1 MRRWIKQATLLFVF
15 VLVAAACGQ
24 KPGVH
29 IRGTQTGA
37 GLAEGDQLAE
47 AVDESGQPLA
57 VGAEGSAEGT
67 SGGSAGGSG
76 PSTTTKRTGGTS
88 SGPATVASG
97 PGDKTGVSDTEIL
110 IGVHGPVTGAA
121 AAPLTD
127 IENGIHLL
135 KQYLDDKKIK
145 INGRTTRS
153 FFRDDQYNP
162 SHAVSVCREMAE
174 VKKVFMLVGVGGTDQ
189 IVACAR
195 YARGKGIPYLSAGVT
210 ETELNTFK
218 NYFAFSATYPDQ
230 AKPLVSM
237 IKNFTAPNGGKI
249 YLDRCKDDGSGC
261 IKNPVTGIDNPPGG
275 YGATPKVAMIYS
287 DTEGFLDAR
296 DAFEKEFTAVFGT
309 KPLLVPITKFN
320 LSAGDA
326 TQQMT
331 TFKGAGIDI
340 VYALT
345 SPTNWLEL
353 LSRAASQQYFARWV
367 GVGVTKGL
375 DLVANLACNS
385 TRRPAFEGS
394 LFFSPYFSVRHPDAS
409 QFKEAW
415 DAYGTT
421 DDPYTNHDLAFGV
434 WGGSIVQ
441 AGLLHAGGRN
451 LTRQGFIA
459 AAESLKNFK
468 WPAQATGIQMKD
480 LFTSLNYSPNN
491 HFGGQQV
498 HLLWGNCGGTGFWDY
513 FPNQGHF
520 VTEF

>member
-1 MRRWIKQATLLFVF
+1 MQRWIKLVTLLSLF

-29 IRGTQTGA
+29 VRGSQTGT
-37 GLAEGDQLAE
+37 GLGAGDQLAGE
-47 AVDESGQPLA
+47 VDASGQPL
-57 VGAEGSAEGT
+57 VEGDGTAEGAAGT
-67 SGGSAGGSG
+67 AAGPAGGASTSSKTGSTGSSSSGGGA
-76 PSTTTKRTGGTS
+76 
-88 SGPATVASG
+88 VASG

-127 IENGIHLL
+127 IENGIHLV
-135 KQYLDDKKIK
+135 KQYLDGKGIK

-162 SHAVSVCREMAE
+162 STAVSVCREMAE

-189 IVACAR
+189 VLACAR
-195 YARGKGIPYLSAGVT
+195 YARSKGVPYLSVGIT
-210 ETELNTFK
+210 ENEVSTFK

-237 IKNFTAPNGGKI
+237 IKNFTAPVGGKVH
-249 YLDRCKDDGSGC
+249 LDRCNDNGSGC
-261 IKNPVTGIDNPPGG
+261 INPVTGAPAGG
-275 YGATPKVAMIYS
+275 FGATPKVAMIYS

-296 DAFEKEFTAVFGT
+296 DAFDREFSAEFGS
-309 KPLLVPITKFN
+309 KPLLTNITKFN
-320 LSAGDA
+320 LDSGAA
-326 TQQMT
+326 TSLMT
-331 TFKGAGIDI
+331 NYKEKGIDV
-340 VYALT
+340 VYVLT

-353 LSRAASQQYFARWV
+353 LSRAAQQQYFTRWV

-394 LFFSPYFSVRHPDAS
+394 LVFSPYFSVRHPDAS

-415 DAYGTT
+415 DAYGTV
-421 DDPYTNHDLAFGV
+421 DDPHTNHDLAFGV
-434 WGGSIVQ
+434 WGGAIVQ
-441 AGLLHAGGRN
+441 AAFLHAGGRN

-459 AAESLKNFK
+459 AVENLKNYK
-468 WPAQATGIQMKD
+468 WPAAATGIQMKD
-480 LFTSLNYSPNN
+480 VFSTLNYTPNN
-491 HFGGQQV
+491 HFGAQQV
-498 HLLWGNCGGTGFWDY
+498 HLMWGHCEGAGYWDY

-520 VTEF
+520 VTGF